1 MIKVGLLG
9 AGRIGKVHAR
19 SIVADQR
26 SQLLAVADINAPA
39 AQQLAATCGAK
50 ARSAQEII
58 ADPGIDAVLIATS
71 TDTHAALIEAA
82 VHAGKAVL
90 CEKPVDLDLERAL
103 ACQAVAAQAGRPVM
117 IGFNRRFDPHFAALK
132 RAFDAG
138 DIGKG
143 ELLSI
148 TSFDPVPP
156 PASYVK
162 SSGGLFRDMAI
173 HDLDMACWLF
183 AALPVSVTAL
193 GASIIDPA
201 IGAEGDVDTAVITL
215 GFADGRMAVIK
226 NSRRAAYGYDQR
238 VELLGATGLLSVGN
252 VLENTLTRIT
262 SAGAHSAKPEYF
274 FLERYMQA
282 YAAEW
287 RAFID
292 AVTAGTDYPVTLQ
305 DGVNALAL
313 AQAAT
318 LSCHSGKTVQLDGG
332 RPVSAARPPEG
343 AHTAAEGEGIPA
355 SAARPPEGAPASA

>member
-26 SQLLAVADINAPA
+26 SQLLAVADINAQA

-148 TSFDPVPP
+148 TSFDPAPP

-183 AALPVSVTAL
+183 AALRCRSP
-193 GASIIDPA
+193 
-201 IGAEGDVDTAVITL
+201 
-215 GFADGRMAVIK
+215 R
-226 NSRRAAYGYDQR
+226 
-238 VELLGATGLLSVGN
+238 
-252 VLENTLTRIT
+252 
-262 SAGAHSAKPEYF
+262 
-274 FLERYMQA
+274 
-282 YAAEW
+282 W
-287 RAFID
+287 
-292 AVTAGTDYPVTLQ
+292 
-305 DGVNALAL
+305 
-313 AQAAT
+313 
-318 LSCHSGKTVQLDGG
+318 
-332 RPVSAARPPEG
+332 
-343 AHTAAEGEGIPA
+343 
-355 SAARPPEGAPASA
+355 APASSTRPLAPRAMSTPP